1 VWRGRPRPRRRLTG
15 EDARPPFCCV
25 VQKSKQA
32 AQVELAKQQVPP
44 QRSLRSAPLGMTIFI
59 PTRSEPRWSLGASGS
74 FPHNL
79 VVNSE
84 LVAPASLRPTSGQAR
99 RLSGRH
105 LAFPLVILSLAPML
119 STSADARNKH
129 SSSLAVLD
137 RGYSSALAAAN
148 RFLQAWQ
155 NQDRE
160 TGLLML
166 TDVAKQATSQER
178 TDSFFS
184 SGNDAAYEIAR
195 GRKLKA
201 GRYAFPVTLF
211 TVESNSGEPGRPQRS
226 QIIVVHAGRNEWAID
241 KMP

>member
-1 VWRGRPRPRRRLTG
+1 
-15 EDARPPFCCV
+15 
-25 VQKSKQA
+25 
-32 AQVELAKQQVPP
+32 
-44 QRSLRSAPLGMTIFI
+44 M
-59 PTRSEPRWSLGASGS
+59 
-74 FPHNL
+74 
-79 VVNSE
+79 
-84 LVAPASLRPTSGQAR
+84 VAPASR

-105 LAFPLVILSLAPML
+105 LAFPLIILIVAPWL
-119 STSADARNKH
+119 SPSAAARNKH
-129 SSSLAVLD
+129 SSSFTVPD

-166 TDVAKQATSQER
+166 TDVAKQGSSQER

-195 GRKLKA
+195 GRRLKA

-211 TVESNSGEPGRPQRS
+211 ISDSESNRSGLPQKS
-226 QIIVVHAGRNEWAID
+226 QIIVVRAGKDEWAID
-241 KMP
+241 KVP